1 MILPPGTTAV
11 PRHRPTVT
19 PHEIT
24 RAGTLLHAVRRK
36 SGVLNDRNSADIRS
50 PASPK
55 GAGMTQTSIAPNRLN
70 GPSDQKSGARS
81 SVDSTSSSM
90 ERFPSERHLITRHP
104 STNATARCATRRWSR
119 S

>member
-55 GAGMTQTSIAPNRLN
+55 RGGKTHLA
-70 GPSDQKSGARS
+70 SGRIPADIR
-81 SVDSTSSSM
+81 
-90 ERFPSERHLITRHP
+90 
-104 STNATARCATRRWSR
+104 
-119 S
+119 